1 MKGIL
6 LGTSHI
12 ALFILFYLLDML
24 PENRFILAGGH
35 IVVFL
40 TITIVVAKNYFKDE
54 YSSFLKAFT
63 HFIVYLSIS
72 SVVSIG
78 FDYTFN
84 NYIDTSYKYIL
95 AEQRI
100 EQINNRRERKG
111 VGAYETLDAEKIEKK
126 VSVEAYAQN
135 FLTSSILNLVVAL
148 SVTGVGLLYR
158 KSNE

>member
-6 LGTSHI
+6 LGITHI
-12 ALFILFYLLDML
+12 ALFLLFYLLDLL
-24 PENRFILAGGH
+24 PESRFFLAGGH
-35 IVVFL
+35 IIVFL
-40 TITIVVAKNYFKDE
+40 MITIGVAKNYFKDE

-84 NYIDTSYKYIL
+84 NYIDTGYKYIL
-95 AEQRI
+95 AEQRV

-111 VGAYETLDAEKIEKK
+111 VGAYETLDSEKIEKK
-126 VSVEAYAQN
+126 ASLEAYGQN
-135 FLTSSILNLVVAL
+135 LLTSSILNLVVAFAI
-148 SVTGVGLLYR
+148 TGVGLLYR
-158 KSNE
+158 KANE